1 MELTLL
7 WLVPALVAAAATAVG
22 RYEEQR
28 GLTWLNVPLRALW
41 SLMVVAVLVTAF
53 VVREDGVTWGQFLFG
68 IAVGV
73 IGLALLPV
81 FVFYVLGRL
90 VHRTWLLIVLW
101 VLRDVRPRHLHLAR
115 RAALPARRRLRARLP
130 LLTGWRSGGG
140 VR

>member
-101 VLRDVRPRHLHLAR
+101 FLATCVLGTYIWLVG
-115 RAALPARRRLRARLP
+115 
-130 LLTGWRSGGG
+130 LLFLLG
-140 VR
+140 VACEPGCLS